1 MQEWSWGSLRAAA
14 ARRGLPD
21 GLLIAIMATVALLI
35 SLVLPWY
42 KGTVIL
48 HGANGTTLYG
58 TVLSGAKLSGTTSAL
73 GAAAGGWRF
82 LILFVAVI
90 ELLYLLVL
98 ALWLGRPGTVVG
110 WLWVP
115 VGLAGLLVALVLAA
129 FLVKPA
135 DKGPQ
140 FGGMAAMLSY
150 RVTDE
155 VGAYI
160 AFGAA
165 LAALVFLINAI
176 RKA

>member
-1 MQEWSWGSLRAAA
+1 MQEWSWASLRATA

-21 GLLIAIMATVALLI
+21 GLLIAIVATVALLI

-42 KGTVIL
+42 KGTVVI

-58 TVLSGAKLSGTTSAL
+58 TVFSGAKLSGTTSAL

-82 LILFVAVI
+82 LILFVGVI
-90 ELLYLLVL
+90 ELLYMLAL
-98 ALWLGRPGTVVG
+98 ALWRGRPGTVAS

-115 VGLAGLLVALVLAA
+115 VGLAGLLVALVFAA
-129 FLVKPA
+129 FLVRPT

-140 FGGMAAMLSY
+140 FGGMAPIFSY
-150 RVTDE
+150 RVTDD
-155 VGAYI
+155 VGTYI

-165 LAALVFLINAI
+165 LAALVFLVTAI
-176 RKA
+176 RKV